1 VMSTLLDSP
10 IVVWILLAGIGG
22 VLTWGANHLKEG
34 KLRDA
39 FKMAAGT
46 AAGLA
51 YAYQANQAAQGL
63 PIPSQQAAVNV
74 GVAYLAKSVP
84 GIVAH
89 FGKSGDD
96 LADTVTGELG
106 KLLAVDPNVTVVPK
120 FPTSADAQ
128 SAAAVRAIRTTS

>member
-1 VMSTLLDSP
+1 MATLLNSP
-10 IVVWILLAGIGG
+10 VVIWVLLAAIGG

-39 FKMAAGT
+39 FKMAAST

-63 PIPSQQAAVNV
+63 PVPSQQAAVAL
-74 GVAYLAKSVP
+74 GVNYLARAMPDTIK
-84 GIVAH
+84 H
-89 FGKSGDD
+89 FGKSTDD

-106 KLLAVDPNVTVVPK
+106 KLLATDPNVSVAPVVPFGMK
-120 FPTSADAQ
+120 
-128 SAAAVRAIRTTS
+128 VTT